1 MHKLIQSYNMLT
13 KFQIQNNGIPIYIQI
28 REQLLGAIGA
38 GVLGPGEQLPTM
50 RQVAVTLK
58 VDLNTVRH
66 AYEELEQA
74 GAIVIRRARGTFV
87 ADHPPPLDPAKQ
99 AQRLE
104 SFAQQ
109 VVATARAAG
118 IEPRDVAQWITNIAN
133 RKDAPS

>member
-1 MHKLIQSYNMLT
+1 MLS
-13 KFQIQNNGIPIYIQI
+13 KIQIQTNGIPIYIQI

-38 GVLGPGEQLPTM
+38 GVLHPGEQLPTM